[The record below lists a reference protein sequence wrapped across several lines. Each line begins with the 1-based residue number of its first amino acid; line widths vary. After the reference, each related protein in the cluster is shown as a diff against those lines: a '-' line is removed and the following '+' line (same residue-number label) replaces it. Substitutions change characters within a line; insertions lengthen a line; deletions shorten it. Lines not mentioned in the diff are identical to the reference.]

1 MSKAN
6 TDPEQDGYDE
16 RDGEDDELLI
26 VDAEGNPVTLAEAAA
41 AATKDRDEDR
51 YESDPTKLVP
61 EPAKVMRIGSMIK
74 QLLEEVR
81 GAELDDKGRQRLR
94 DIHARSIT
102 ELETGLAPELRD
114 ELERLSLPFSADEIP
129 SEAELRIA
137 QAQLVGW
144 LEGLFHGI
152 QAALVAQQM
161 AARLQLDQMRSGEL
175 KALTA
180 GGEDLPPQL
189 RAVMAERAAR
199 GDDADHSPGQYL

>member
-1 MSKAN
+1 MSEAN
-6 TDPEQDGYDE
+6 TEQDGYEE
-16 RDGEDDELLI
+16 RESEDQPVIL
-26 VDAEGNPVTLAEAAA
+26 DAEGNPVTSEDAPAE
-41 AATKDRDEDR
+41 DEA
-51 YESDPTKLVP
+51 YESDPTKLVS
-61 EPAKVMRIGSMIK
+61 EPAKVMRVGSMIK

-81 GAELDDKGRQRLR
+81 AADLDDKGRQRLR
-94 DIHARSIT
+94 DIHQRSIA

-129 SEAELRIA
+129 TEAELRIA

-161 AARLQLDQMRSGEL
+161 AARLQLDQMRGGEL
-175 KALTA
+175 KALPA
-180 GGEDLPPQL
+180 GSEELPPQL

-199 GDDADHSPGQYL
+199 GDDRDHHPGQYL